1 MRFHERVPYTM
12 KTGDKIVVISED
24 LAEPWD
30 EGFKKFAHSL
40 AEVLGKQNDVLVVN
54 VDRSGVSDD
63 AAVRVPGTKTFFN
76 EDLRNKI
83 RSFSPGKIIY
93 IPSASTTDA
102 SFLRALA
109 LRFHAPRARIG
120 MVGLQPRR
128 RGRLSWLFVR
138 FTSPHVVFVF
148 SYNTLLSFRHRS
160 IRAEFLPVGIDLSV
174 FRPAEPGEKG
184 MLRGRHGIPD
194 DAFVIMHAGHLS
206 PSRNLQPLARLGSM
220 PGSLVLLVSSTSTHE
235 DTRLREH
242 LESFGVRIIRRIVP
256 IEEFYRLSDCYVFPV
271 EDPYSCAEI
280 PLGVLEALAS
290 GIPVMSRPFG
300 GLRDILPDGADLVYW
315 HSEDELVQ
323 AARRLRTNGPPGV
336 RSMGEFSWDAVGQ
349 RVIEM
354 LEKTH

>member
-1 MRFHERVPYTM
+1 MRERVPYTM

-24 LAEPWD
+24 LARPWD

-40 AEVLGKQNDVLVVN
+40 AEALGKQNDVLVVN

-63 AAVRVPGTKTFFN
+63 TAVRVPGTKTFFN
-76 EDLRNKI
+76 ELLRDKI
-83 RSFSPGKIIY
+83 RSFSPSKIIY
-93 IPSASTTDA
+93 IPSASTTSA

-128 RGRLSWLFVR
+128 RGRLSWLLIR
-138 FTSPHVVFVF
+138 FMSPHAVFVF
-148 SYNTLLSFRHRS
+148 SYNTLLCFRHRS
-160 IRAEFLPVGIDLSV
+160 IRAELLPMGIDLSA

-184 MLRGRHGIPD
+184 MLRGRYGIPD
-194 DAFVIMHAGHLS
+194 DAFVVMHAGHLS
-206 PSRNLQPLARLGSM
+206 PSRNLLPLTRLAAM
-220 PGSLVLLVSSTSTHE
+220 PGLLVLLVSSTSTRE

-242 LESFGVRIIRRIVP
+242 LESMGVRIIRRIVP

-300 GLRDILPDGADLVYW
+300 GLRDLLPDGADLIYW
-315 HSEDELVQ
+315 HTDEELVQ
-323 AARRLRTNGPPGV
+323 AARRLRANGPPSM
-336 RSMGEFSWDAVGQ
+336 RSMGEFTWDEVAQ
-349 RVIEM
+349 RVIEI
-354 LEKTH
+354 LERTH